1 MGVVNGIRMG
11 LDLVMSIARVFI
23 AVYGTLIIGLILIGV
38 VANIAL
44 SGDINVTDQA
54 NTTLNTLESQIANTV
69 GSITSPLGVIA
80 SLIIVGVLVLMFP
93 NFGMGGSQSSKSGG
107 IM

>member
-11 LDLVMSIARVFI
+11 LDLVMNIARVFI

-54 NTTLNTLESQIANTV
+54 NTTLGTLETQIASTV
-69 GSITSPLGVIA
+69 GNITSPLGVIA

-93 NFGMGGSQSSKSGG
+93 NFGMGTGKTRTGG
-107 IM
+107 VM